1 MQDHEGKS
9 EGRNTSQ
16 KTSPTVRVEPGTP
29 PSARIATLP
38 SSEAGTAILDTDLN
52 GVITAW
58 NIGAQQLFGY
68 TATEAVGRPLNLLIP
83 QGRHG
88 EQDELTARA
97 AHGET
102 IDLIETLGM
111 RRDGSLVPIALTV
124 SALRE
129 AEEDIVGVSRVARDL
144 SRRRR
149 IDRSV
154 LRLAAIVESSDDA
167 IVGKDLNGIVFSWN
181 RAAERIFGY
190 DADEMIGRSIR
201 TIIPDD
207 RQSEEDD
214 VIARIHR
221 GERVHHFETI
231 RRRKDGTLLPISLT
245 ISPICDLDGLVIG
258 ASKIARD
265 ITERKQAEAERARLL
280 RVAQEASRL
289 KDDFLATLSHE
300 LRTPLN
306 AILGYT
312 RMLRSGLISEDK
324 QGRALEIIERNAT
337 SLTEIIEDV
346 LDVSR
351 IISGK
356 IRLNV
361 RSVDVQTV
369 IREGIEAVRPAADA
383 RGIRLECT
391 FDSNDTPVSGDP
403 ERLQQILW
411 NIVSNAV
418 KFTDRGG
425 RVQVRLEHSDSD
437 VEIVVSDT
445 GIGIALEFLPYV
457 FERFRQGDS
466 GVTREHGG
474 LGLGLA
480 ITRHLVEMHGGTIE
494 VSSEGLGTGATFRV
508 KLPLMIVHEK
518 QREVRREHPRAH
530 RSGSTDIPLAALQ
543 GVSVLAVD
551 DDVDALMMAREILE
565 AAGASVTTADSA
577 LQALSLIDVS
587 PPDVLLADVGM
598 PKMSGFE
605 LIAAIRQSPNARVRE
620 MPAAALTA
628 YARSEDRAH
637 ALRSGFQLHLAKP
650 IDPGELMEAIA
661 SLANQRVSE
670 R

>member
-1 MQDHEGKS
+1 MTGSLEG
-9 EGRNTSQ
+9 G
-16 KTSPTVRVEPGTP
+16 
-29 PSARIATLP
+29 TLP
-38 SSEAGTAILDTDLN
+38 ARNRQKFDWSPDAAINPRRHVAIERARHAILDTDLH

-58 NIGAQQLFGY
+58 NTGAQRLFGY
-68 TATEAVGRPLNLLIP
+68 TATEAVGQPLNFLIP
-83 QGRHG
+83 PGRHS

-97 AHGET
+97 EHGET
-102 IDLIETLGM
+102 IDLIETLWHAS
-111 RRDGSLVPIALTV
+111 RRFAGSDRDDRDRPSRTPKETS
-124 SALRE
+124 SACP
-129 AEEDIVGVSRVARDL
+129 AIARDL
-144 SRRRR
+144 SGRRR
-149 IDRSV
+149 IEPGV

-190 DADEMIGRSIR
+190 TADEMIGRSIR

-245 ISPICDLDGLVIG
+245 ISPIRDPDGVVIG

-312 RMLRSGLISEDK
+312 RMLRSGLITVDK
-324 QGRALEIIERNAT
+324 QGRALETIERNAT

-361 RSVDVQTV
+361 RSVDLQTV

-383 RGIRLECT
+383 RV
-391 FDSNDTPVSGDP
+391 DSS
-403 ERLQQILW
+403 R
-411 NIVSNAV
+411 
-418 KFTDRGG
+418 
-425 RVQVRLEHSDSD
+425 VRL
-437 VEIVVSDT
+437 
-445 GIGIALEFLPYV
+445 
-457 FERFRQGDS
+457 RFQ
-466 GVTREHGG
+466 
-474 LGLGLA
+474 
-480 ITRHLVEMHGGTIE
+480 
-494 VSSEGLGTGATFRV
+494 
-508 KLPLMIVHEK
+508 
-518 QREVRREHPRAH
+518 
-530 RSGSTDIPLAALQ
+530 
-543 GVSVLAVD
+543 
-551 DDVDALMMAREILE
+551 
-565 AAGASVTTADSA
+565 
-577 LQALSLIDVS
+577 
-587 PPDVLLADVGM
+587 
-598 PKMSGFE
+598 
-605 LIAAIRQSPNARVRE
+605 
-620 MPAAALTA
+620 
-628 YARSEDRAH
+628 
-637 ALRSGFQLHLAKP
+637 
-650 IDPGELMEAIA
+650 
-661 SLANQRVSE
+661 
-670 R
+670 